1 MAVIA
6 RTTAR
11 ADGQRRLRIMVL
23 GLRGVIDVQGGIET
37 HARRLYPLLA
47 RLGCDV
53 EILQRSAYYP
63 RERRRRREW
72 RRMTLTYLWSP
83 RTRIVETAVHTL
95 LGVLYAAVKRPDVL
109 HLHAIG
115 PALLAP
121 LARVLGLRVVVTH
134 HCADYE
140 REKWGP
146 FAKAVLRAGERLGIT
161 FANWPIVVSP
171 VLKEAVET
179 RYGIGATYIPNG
191 APMATPRRTRDALHR
206 FDLRPG
212 RYVLSVAR
220 LVPEK
225 RQHDLI
231 AAFQAVRPPGW
242 KLVFVGEIDH
252 GDGYCQELIAQAA
265 RDPTI
270 VLTGYQHGVALHELY
285 THAGLFVL
293 PSAVEGHPIALLEA
307 AVYEVP
313 VLASSIPAN
322 FALPLPLNRFFPVGN
337 TRALARQLI
346 AMTQDA
352 ATSAAERRALHVAI
366 RAEYSWRKAAEL
378 TSSVYRYVARG
389 GWQHGKGSS
398 RSIPISGPTEST

>member
-1 MAVIA
+1 MAVNA
-6 RTTAR
+6 NPLATA
-11 ADGQRRLRIMVL
+11 GPGNQPRLRIMVL

-37 HARRLYPLLA
+37 HARRLYPLLT

-53 EILQRSAYYP
+53 EIVQRSAYYA
-63 RERRRRREW
+63 RERRVREW

-83 RTRIVETAVHTL
+83 RTPGVETAVHTM

-115 PALLAP
+115 PGLLAP
-121 LARVLGLRVVVTH
+121 LARLFGLRVVVTH

-146 FAKAVLRAGERLGIT
+146 LAKAVLRTGERLGIR
-161 FANWPIVVSP
+161 FAHSPIVVSP
-171 VLKEAVET
+171 VLKEAIER
-179 RYGIGATYIPNG
+179 RYGIGTTLIPNG
-191 APMATPRRTRDALHR
+191 APMATPRRTRHTLRR

-212 RYVLSVAR
+212 RYVLCVAR

-225 RQHDLI
+225 RQLDLI
-231 AAFQAVRPPGW
+231 AAFQAARPAGF
-242 KLVFVGEIDH
+242 KLVLVGEIQQRDP
-252 GDGYCQELIAQAA
+252 YCLELSTHAA

-270 VLTGYQHGVALHELY
+270 VLTGYQGGVPLHELF

-307 AVYEVP
+307 AAYEIP
-313 VLASSIPAN
+313 VLASAIPAN
-322 FALPLPLNRFFPVGN
+322 LAIPLPRDHYFPVGD
-337 TRALARQLI
+337 TRELARQI
-346 AMTQDA
+346 EVMTQDA
-352 ATSAAERRALHVAI
+352 TATTAERRALHAAI
-366 RAEYSWRKAAEL
+366 RANYSWRKAAEL

-389 GWQHGKGSS
+389 AWQHG
-398 RSIPISGPTEST
+398 